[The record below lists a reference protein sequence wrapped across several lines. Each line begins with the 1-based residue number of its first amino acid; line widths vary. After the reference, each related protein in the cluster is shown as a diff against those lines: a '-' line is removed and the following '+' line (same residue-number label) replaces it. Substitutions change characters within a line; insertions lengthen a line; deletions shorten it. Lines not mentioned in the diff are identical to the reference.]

1 MKVGELIESGLL
13 ELYVFGKTS
22 DEETALVNEMA
33 AEHKTVRDEIL
44 SIEKAVISLS
54 FSMAPYLSAD
64 NYYRIREQLIEKHGV
79 IELQR
84 GTNWAAYVGWAA
96 AMLLLAAGIY
106 QYTEVQSRQDRIEV
120 VQEENTKLKDNLKLL
135 DENNKSSET
144 ILNVIR
150 DQNTQVVVLGGQ
162 AVAPDAKAKVYWNQ
176 STQQVYID
184 ASQLPTPP
192 PGKVYQVWSLTLNP
206 LTPTSIGLLDRFD
219 KNATKFFP
227 VSATGNAQ
235 AFGITLEPEGGS
247 PTPTMEQLY
256 VLGTVS

>member
-1 MKVGELIESGLL
+1 MSVGEFIESGLL

-22 DEETALVNEMA
+22 EEETALVVQMA
-33 AEHKTVRDEIL
+33 NDHPTVQKEIL

-54 FSMAPYLSAD
+54 FSMAPYLSAE

-79 IELQR
+79 VELRR
-84 GTNWAAYVGWAA
+84 GTNWAAYIGWAA

-106 QYTEVQSRQDRIEV
+106 QYTEMQSSQDTIQV
-120 VQEENTKLKDNLKLL
+120 VQQENSKLKENVDTL
-135 DENNKSSET
+135 DKQNQASEN
-144 ILNVIR
+144 ILNIIR
-150 DQNTQVVVLGGQ
+150 DESTTVVALGGQ

-176 STQQVYID
+176 ATQTVYVD

-206 LTPTSIGLLDRFD
+206 LTPTSIGLLNGFE
-219 KNATKFFP
+219 KNTTRFFP
-227 VSATGNAQ
+227 VSGTGNAQ
-235 AFGITLEPEGGS
+235 AFGITLEPAGGS
-247 PTPTMEQLY
+247 PTPTMDQLY